1 LIPPLKK
8 SFGQILKIA
17 AFLALGILLLYFAFR
32 GVAFEELARMFRQV
46 NFWWI
51 GLSLLF
57 ACISFFSRARRWM
70 LLIEPLGFKP
80 TFKNTYHSLMVGYL
94 SNYALPRLGEVTRC
108 VTLGKREKIPVD
120 SLFGTV
126 IVERVIDLFMLLLI
140 MMVLLFSW
148 MEKFGAF
155 FSDQVYSPLQEKFT
169 ALFGG
174 AWVFWLIIV
183 AALILL
189 VGLVYLF
196 RNSLARFSLV
206 RKIQEIFTG
215 VLNGLK
221 TIYRMKR
228 KWEFIFHSVLIWFL
242 YILMTWV
249 VVFAL
254 EELSGLTFVDGMFL
268 LVIGGLGMSAPVTAG
283 FGAYHWI
290 TSRGL
295 MFVYDFSLETG
306 SAYAILAHES
316 NSLLTISLGVL
327 SYILLMLSRKKG
339 TASKSELTN
348 A

>member
-1 LIPPLKK
+1 MKK
-8 SFGQILKIA
+8 NLAQILKILS
-17 AFLALGILLLYFAFR
+17 FLALGIVLLYLAFR
-32 GVAFEELARMFRQV
+32 GVAFDELASILQRV

-57 ACISFFSRARRWM
+57 AGISFFSRARRWI

-80 TFKNTYHSLMVGYL
+80 SFKNTYHALMVGYL

-120 SLFGTV
+120 SLIGTV
-126 IVERVIDLFMLLLI
+126 IVERVIDLVMLLLI
-140 MMVLLFSW
+140 MLVLLFSW

-155 FSDQVYSPLQEKFT
+155 FNEQIYGPLQHKFIEI
-169 ALFGG
+169 FGG
-174 AWVFWLIIV
+174 AWVFWLI
-183 AALILL
+183 LISVFVLL
-189 VGLVYLF
+189 FLLMYLF
-196 RNSLARFSLV
+196 RKKLMRFPLI
-206 RKIQEIFTG
+206 RKMKAILNG

-228 KWEFIFHSVLIWFL
+228 KWEFILHSVLIWFL

-249 VVFAL
+249 VVFSL
-254 EELSGLTFVDGMFL
+254 QELSGLSFIDGMFL

-295 MFVYDFSLETG
+295 MVVYDFSLETG

-316 NSLLTISLGVL
+316 NSLLTIVLGAL
-327 SYILLMLSRKKG
+327 SYILLMTSRKISPHKPE
-339 TASKSELTN
+339 S
-348 A
+348 

>member
-1 LIPPLKK
+1 LKK
-8 SFGQILKIA
+8 NLVQILKIA
-17 AFLALGILLLYFAFR
+17 TFLALGILLLYFAFR
-32 GVAFEELARMFRQV
+32 GVAFDTLASTLQKV

-57 ACISFFSRARRWM
+57 AFISFFSRARRWM

-80 TFKNTYHSLMVGYL
+80 SFKNTYHSLMVGYL

-108 VTLGKREKIPVD
+108 VTLGNREKIPVD

-126 IVERVIDLFMLLLI
+126 IVERVVDLFMLMLILLI
-140 MMVLLFSW
+140 LLFSW
-148 MEKFGAF
+148 MDKFGAF
-155 FSDQVYSPLQEKFT
+155 FGEQVYGPLQQKFIV
-169 ALFGG
+169 LFGG
-174 AWVFWLIIV
+174 TLVFWLLVIGAILF
-183 AALILL
+183 LILL
-189 VGLVYLF
+189 IYLF
-196 RNSLARFSLV
+196 RKRLARFKV
-206 RKIQEIFTG
+206 FRKIKEILIG

-228 KWEFIFHSVLIWFL
+228 KWEFILHSVLIWFL

-249 VVFAL
+249 VVFSL
-254 EELSGLTFVDGMFL
+254 EELSGLTFIDGMFL
-268 LVIGGLGMSAPVTAG
+268 LVVGGLGMSAPVTAG

-316 NSLLTISLGVL
+316 NSLLTILLGAL
-327 SYILLMLSRKKG
+327 SYMILMLSRKKS
-339 TASKSELTN
+339 TDKNES
-348 A
+348 